1 VNFVA
6 RDFDN
11 ILLFSLHSGPGGIK
25 LFYMGGDIITKTLNE
40 AFGYDGWC
48 LEVKNTTREQST
60 KDDQGR
66 HHVAYIATVRITHHR
81 SGVYR
86 GAIIEFL
93 FPFSHR
99 LYITPSETS
108 TACEY
113 LSSTRHEEDC
123 GAGDAID
130 RCLVSATGNALKGA
144 VTDAMKR
151 AARHFGEKLGN
162 SLYHDGFNA
171 NNAPSTLKDALETL
185 EIDRA
190 KSRFGFEKD
199 AQKVSHTGPTAGAVQ
214 PVASNPSSPP
224 ASTNTTQPATA
235 NQEQT
240 KPTIRSTN
248 SSKPYAQ
255 QTPRTQYVGN
265 AVMEH
270 SKMLNIET
278 TNIVKPPH
286 VTPHHGPGNNAA
298 TKPTNTYATPANRLA
313 AATHTNTI
321 SAFNPSVIAAIP
333 AEELGHHG
341 GKENANPLS
350 HQAEVGSA
358 LALPPRPGT
367 SRGSPIDSQTSAYIA
382 NYSDSIGS
390 TPSMF
395 GANGSISQALW
406 NEQSK
411 STIAQSLKR
420 KSECLSAGSAAR
432 PSNGGTKNPYNC

>member
-1 VNFVA
+1 
-6 RDFDN
+6 
-11 ILLFSLHSGPGGIK
+11 
-25 LFYMGGDIITKTLNE
+25 MGGDIITKTLNE

-48 LEVKNTTREQST
+48 LEVKNTTREEST

-81 SGVYR
+81 SGVFR
-86 GAIIEFL
+86 GAILEFL
-93 FPFSHR
+93 FPIIHQIYNSLLTPRPYVNTFR
-99 LYITPSETS
+99 L
-108 TACEY
+108 
-113 LSSTRHEEDC
+113 TRHEEDC
-123 GAGDAID
+123 GAGDSID
-130 RCLVSATGNALKGA
+130 RCLASATGNALKGA

-171 NNAPSTLKDALETL
+171 NNAPSTLKDALDTL
-185 EIDRA
+185 DIDRA

-199 AQKVSHTGPTAGAVQ
+199 AQKVGHTGQSAGAVQ
-214 PVASNPSSPP
+214 PVASNPSNPP
-224 ASTNTTQPATA
+224 ASTNTTQPAIA
-235 NQEQT
+235 NPNQEQT
-240 KPTIRSTN
+240 KPTHRATN

-255 QTPRTQYVGN
+255 PTPRIQYVGN
-265 AVMEH
+265 VVMEH
-270 SKMLNIET
+270 SKMLNTAT
-278 TNIVKPPH
+278 TNIAKPPH

-298 TKPTNTYATPANRLA
+298 TKPTNTYATPANRSA
-313 AATHTNTI
+313 AATHANTN
-321 SAFNPSVIAAIP
+321 SALNPSVFAAIP

-341 GKENANPLS
+341 GKENANPLF
-350 HQAEVGSA
+350 HPAEIG

-367 SRGSPIDSQTSAYIA
+367 SRGSPDDSPTSAYIA

-395 GANGSISQALW
+395 GANGSISQALS

-420 KSECLSAGSAAR
+420 KSECLSAGSVAR
-432 PSNGGTKNPYNC
+432 PASGGTKNPYNC